1 MATAYKKWAAS
12 TTLLNAASITTGTA
26 SVAVDLATLGY
37 EGAHVTVLAD
47 FPATPTDHLDV
58 EVQASIDGTNWDVT
72 PLAAIRLDKASD
84 PNQASFIIRDVA
96 HFRLYCKRSGSTD
109 TITVTVKARPWRYGR
124 SPV

>member
-1 MATAYKKWAAS
+1 MATAYKKWAEAIV
-12 TTLLNAASITTGTA
+12 LLNAAAITTGTP

-37 EGAHVTVLAD
+37 DGAHVTVLAD

-58 EVQASIDGTNWDVT
+58 EVQSSIDGTAWDVT
-72 PLAAIRLDKASD
+72 PIAAIRLDKASD

-109 TITVTVKARPWRYGR
+109 TITVTVKARPWRYGK